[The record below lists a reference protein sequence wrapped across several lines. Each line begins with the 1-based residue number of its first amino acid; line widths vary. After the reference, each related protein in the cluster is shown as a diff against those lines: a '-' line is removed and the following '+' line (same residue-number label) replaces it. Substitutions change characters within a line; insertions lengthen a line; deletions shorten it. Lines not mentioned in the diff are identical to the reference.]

1 MDKFIIVGQQPIQGV
16 VTPSGNKN
24 AALPVLAASLLSD
37 EEIVLANIQR
47 IRDVETMLRLLSH
60 LGVAVQWRG
69 ENEVSLHAHSV
80 SAEDLDPEDFA
91 AIRGSV
97 LMAGPM
103 LARLGRV
110 SLPRPGGDSI
120 GRRRV
125 DTHLLALHELGAQ
138 VDVDSYYTMSAKQL
152 HGADILLDEMS
163 VTATENALMAA
174 SVAKGT
180 TVLSNAASEPHVQ
193 DLARLLQQMGAQ
205 IDGIGT
211 NCLTIE
217 GVERLHG
224 AHFRIGP
231 DHIEV
236 GSFIGLAGATHGEL
250 LIKDAGPEN
259 LRMVR
264 LMFGRLGLD
273 SEIRGNDL
281 FIRGGQQLCIQADM
295 HNAVPNIRNAPWPG
309 FPADLMSIM
318 LVTATQADGTVIIH
332 DWMFE
337 SRLFFVD
344 RLIAMGAR
352 IILCDP
358 HRAVV
363 IGPSALHGEQMQSPD
378 IRAGM
383 AMLIAALAARG
394 TSIINNAGV
403 IDRGYEKIARRLR
416 ALGAQIERV
425 SSEQ

>member
-1 MDKFIIVGQQPIQGV
+1 MEKFIVEGQHPLKGV
-16 VTPSGNKN
+16 VTPTGNKN
-24 AALPVLAASLLSD
+24 AALPVLAASLLTD
-37 EEIVLANIQR
+37 EEVILENIPR
-47 IRDVETMLRLLSH
+47 IRDVETMLRLLDH

-69 ENEVSLHAHSV
+69 ENELSLRAQNV

-91 AIRGSV
+91 EIRGSV

-110 SLPRPGGDSI
+110 SLPRPGGDAI

-125 DTHLLALHELGAQ
+125 DTHLLALHQLGAQ
-138 VDVDSYYTMSAKQL
+138 VEVDSYYTMSAREL

-174 SVAKGT
+174 SLARGT
-180 TVLSNAASEPHVQ
+180 TVISNAASEPHVQ
-193 DLARLLQQMGAQ
+193 DVARLLRQMGAQ

-211 NCLTIE
+211 NCLTIR
-217 GVERLHG
+217 GAERLHG
-224 AHFRIGP
+224 ARFRIGP

-236 GSFIGLAGATHGEL
+236 GSFMGLAAATQGEL
-250 LIKDAGPEN
+250 LIKDAAPQN

-264 LMFGRLGLD
+264 LMFGRLGLE
-273 SEIRGNDL
+273 SEIRDDDL
-281 FIRGGQQLCIQADM
+281 FIRGGQQLCIQSDM

-318 LVTATQADGTVIIH
+318 LVTATQAEGTIIIH

-394 TSIINNAGV
+394 TSVINNAAV
-403 IDRGYEKIARRLR
+403 IDRGYERIARRLR
-416 ALGAQIERV
+416 ALGAHIERV
-425 SSEQ
+425 SES